1 MRILLSLLI
10 ITITTSSSSHDDDWK
25 FLHAYPKHV
34 MVRRVPDG
42 SIEIDGNVNDTEW
55 KEADWHDNN
64 FEDITFHANQTNL
77 NHVPLYQQASIAV
90 LYDSKYLYVAAT
102 LKEPFTFANIPSS
115 HNGDRVPYRDND
127 FEFFVDPSGSTEFYK
142 EFEMNALNATYDVNW
157 GVPDQAAGLHCS
169 NNASFLPIC
178 TYLFLSRSRTQ
189 TTTTTTRTIIQV
201 PTHPHHS
208 MTVHGQ
214 CTTTSRNMTDFELLP
229 SRQILVSS
237 TRTTV
242 NGVLKL
248 RFRYETDRIMVAY
261 WTARMDSSHWID
273 FMTLRDSIRVFMIS
287 ANDPCTGV
295 PILLEQYGYITHN
308 QKNSNTKTLTRA
320 SHTGTSAKIFHR
332 CRKLYVVSSE

>member
-1 MRILLSLLI
+1 M
-10 ITITTSSSSHDDDWK
+10 
-25 FLHAYPKHV
+25 
-34 MVRRVPDG
+34 
-42 SIEIDGNVNDTEW
+42 
-55 KEADWHDNN
+55 
-64 FEDITFHANQTNL
+64 
-77 NHVPLYQQASIAV
+77 PLYQQASVAV
-90 LYDSKYLYVAAT
+90 LYDSKYLYVGAT

-157 GVPDQAAGLHCS
+157 GVPDGAGLLCS
-169 NNASFLPIC
+169 KNASFLPIC
-178 TYLFLSRSRTQ
+178 MYLSICLSLSRTQ
-189 TTTTTTRTIIQV
+189 TTTIIQV

-208 MTVHGQ
+208 MTVRGQ

-229 SRQILVSS
+229 SHQILVSS
-237 TRTTV
+237 IRRAV

-248 RFRYETDRIMVAY
+248 RSRYETGRIMVAC

-295 PILLEQYGYITHN
+295 PILLEQYILEN
-308 QKNSNTKTLTRA
+308 
-320 SHTGTSAKIFHR
+320 I
-332 CRKLYVVSSE
+332 